1 MKINKNNLKEV
12 LNIAQSFGH
21 VILENEVKDNKVK
34 LPKNILRYI
43 EARLSNKNNK
53 SAMFKNKEGQFYIEF
68 FNNSFFLT
76 RVLEDGRET
85 KVLLFEEDLNIIK
98 DNENI
103 TVDDVEALVHKVNYI
118 EKRFGL

>member
-98 DNENI
+98 NNENI